1 MAVHRNT
8 TAAQG
13 NPLYKNLRVSFIV
26 SLSLSVQLILKTRNW
41 GVDTA
46 Q

>member
-1 MAVHRNT
+1 MAVYRNS

-13 NPLYKNLRVSFIV
+13 NPLYKNCVSFIV